1 VASPEPEPK
10 SGKHFHERW
19 QFQAAVAVIGL
30 LTAVWA
36 FSGIPKPWDLWGELT
51 AAETLPLRNT
61 EIILDASEPMGTS
74 FGKATKLAVAGE
86 AVGRYAAAGDN
97 IGLALRR
104 VGGSC
109 DEASPQLVGFG
120 AGHSQE
126 VSKKAKEQQPEGK
139 SNLTLAVRTA
149 ISDFADEEFHRQGSE
164 NQIVIFA
171 GDGDECGEL
180 AGQEIRD
187 ELESANVQAVFKVFG
202 IKVSSQTLA
211 SLESL
216 KRQLQGT
223 APVEIRN
230 AENVQQLYK
239 SVAEEAPEAAGEEGN
254 ETTGE
259 GEEGATGG
267 SGVGGE
273 G

>member
-1 VASPEPEPK
+1 VADPEPK
-10 SGKHFHERW
+10 PDSGKHFHERW
-19 QFQAAVAVIGL
+19 QFQAAVAVVGL
-30 LTAVWA
+30 LAAVWA
-36 FSGIPKPWDLWGELT
+36 FSGVPKPWDLWSELT
-51 AAETLPLRNT
+51 SEELPLRNT
-61 EIILDASEPMGTS
+61 EIILDASEPMGVS
-74 FGKATKLAVAGE
+74 FGKATKLAVAAY
-86 AVGRYAAAGDN
+86 AVGRYAAAGN
-97 IGLALRR
+97 KIGLALRR

-109 DEASPQLVGFG
+109 EEEASPLVGFG
-120 AGHSQE
+120 AGHSHA
-126 VSKKAKEQQPEGK
+126 VRKAAEEQRPAGR

-149 ISDFADEEFHRQGSE
+149 ISDFADEEFHRPGSE

-187 ELESANVQAVFKVFG
+187 ELEHANVDAVFKVFG
-202 IKVSSQTLA
+202 VKVSSKTLA

-223 APVEIRN
+223 AAVEIRN

-239 SVAEEAPEAAGEEGN
+239 SVAEASPEGTEAEGN
-254 ETTGE
+254 EATTE
-259 GEEGATGG
+259 EEGATGG
-267 SGVGGE
+267 SGVVGE